1 MRRLLPMLA
10 AVSLVGCADLDS
22 GSWLVSEAD
31 EVQLGAEFHSQLLA
45 EMPAYAGDARVAQY
59 VQAMGARIVPHTH
72 RPDLAHTFTVVES
85 EEVNA
90 FAVMGGYVYV
100 TTGLLKAAT
109 SGAEVAGVVAHELGH
124 ISARHGVK
132 QMEEYM
138 LLNGLAS
145 LLGEK
150 YYGDLVA
157 GAIQTVSTLT
167 FSKDQEREADDL
179 GLQYALAAGYN
190 AWGLVDFFEFL
201 DGAYGDGGGG
211 GVGGL
216 IGDIGELFSTHPPT
230 PERIN
235 TVSAALEERE
245 VTREQAGLDWDNTGF
260 QTVRSLL

>member
-1 MRRLLPMLA
+1 MLA
-10 AVSLVGCADLDS
+10 VAAMAAMVGCADLDS
-22 GSWLVSEAD
+22 GSLLVSEAD
-31 EVQLGAEFHSQLLA
+31 EVQMGAEFHSQLLA
-45 EMPAYAGDARVAQY
+45 EMPAHTGDARVRQY
-59 VQAMGARIVPHTH
+59 VQAMGNRVVPHTH
-72 RPDLAHTFTVVES
+72 RPNLGYTFTVVQS
-85 EEVNA
+85 DEVNA

-132 QMEEYM
+132 AMENYM

-145 LLGEK
+145 LLGKK

-157 GAIQTVSTLT
+157 GAIQTVTTLT

-201 DGAYGDGGGG
+201 DQAYGGGG
-211 GVGGL
+211 GGGAVGGL
-216 IGDIGELFSTHPPT
+216 ISDIGELFSTHPPT

-235 TVSAALEERE
+235 TVSGALQDLEI
-245 VTREQAGLDWDNTGF
+245 TREHAGLDWDTDEF
-260 QTVRSLL
+260 LTVKALLN